1 MKKLGFVVL
10 GAVAGV
16 AIYETLRQAGY
27 LDEITGLRET
37 NRGEYLDDPMM
48 QVDGWVDTGKGNIK
62 NAVHKADDTISNFVE
77 DVKDKAQT
85 VQETVEDALSNNL
98 GTYLNKKSVNCAIV
112 AINTFFLKTYVSK
125 MQDNLEYL
133 KTLENLK
140 NCTNGF
146 LRIL

>member
-27 LDEITGLRET
+27 LDEITGAVKRT
-37 NRGEYLDDPMM
+37 AGEYLDDPMM

-85 VQETVEDALSNNL
+85 VQEAVEDA
-98 GTYLNKKSVNCAIV
+98 VEQP
-112 AINTFFLKTYVSK
+112 
-125 MQDNLEYL
+125 QDISE
-133 KTLENLK
+133 
-140 NCTNGF
+140 
-146 LRIL
+146 